1 MRPDEHK
8 RKQRADYKKKHGI
21 PSKKALPKGDKET
34 SKDKREAQHLEN
46 VDLGEIDQVKFNCHT
61 NVLSFPFCELG
72 SSICVLPRWNC
83 PI

>member
-21 PSKKALPKGDKET
+21 PSKKAVPKGDKET

-46 VDLGEIDQVKFNCHT
+46 VDLGEIDQVKFNVTRMSCH
-61 NVLSFPFCELG
+61 SPFL
-72 SSICVLPRWNC
+72 N
-83 PI
+83 